1 MKRRRHKRRRNPVFI
16 CKKVG
21 KKLFGGRKGKRYGK
35 RRKSS
40 GKRRGRKMSAGF
52 RKSGNLMKR
61 VWAKHRAALM
71 KLSGKRRFKQAWVFA
86 RKMKAA

>member
-21 KKLFGGRKGKRYGK
+21 KKMFGGKRG
-35 RRKSS
+35 RKSRKS

-52 RKSGNLMKR
+52 KRSGNLMKR
-61 VWAKHRAALM
+61 VWSKHRSALM
-71 KLSGKRRFKQAWVFA
+71 KMSPKRRFKQAWVFA
-86 RKMKAA
+86 RKMRAAN